1 MTKEK
6 VITKILKDRIFAVL
20 RLQRTERIVELVTAI
35 IAGGIGIVE
44 VTLNS
49 GDALQSIRVLQ
60 KEFPN
65 VIIGAGTVIG
75 YDNAVQAIEHGAQF
89 LVSPVTDLDMLS
101 VGKEV
106 GVVTMAGALTP
117 TEAWQASEAGADF
130 VKLFP
135 MAGIGPEYLRAM
147 RGPLNEIQFITTN
160 GVTLDNI
167 GEYFAAGAVAVGIGT
182 PLVSDRDM
190 ESENFDSIRT
200 RAEQLVK
207 KVHSLN

>member
-190 ESENFDSIRT
+190 ESENFDSVRT

>member
-75 YDNAVQAIEHGAQF
+75 ICSRSGKKSALSQWLEH
-89 LVSPVTDLDMLS
+89 
-101 VGKEV
+101 
-106 GVVTMAGALTP
+106 
-117 TEAWQASEAGADF
+117 
-130 VKLFP
+130 
-135 MAGIGPEYLRAM
+135 
-147 RGPLNEIQFITTN
+147 
-160 GVTLDNI
+160 
-167 GEYFAAGAVAVGIGT
+167 
-182 PLVSDRDM
+182 
-190 ESENFDSIRT
+190 
-200 RAEQLVK
+200 
-207 KVHSLN
+207 

>member
-1 MTKEK
+1 
-6 VITKILKDRIFAVL
+6 
-20 RLQRTERIVELVTAI
+20 
-35 IAGGIGIVE
+35 
-44 VTLNS
+44 
-49 GDALQSIRVLQ
+49 
-60 KEFPN
+60 
-65 VIIGAGTVIG
+65 
-75 YDNAVQAIEHGAQF
+75 
-89 LVSPVTDLDMLS
+89 MLS

-190 ESENFDSIRT
+190 ESENFDSVRT

>member
-6 VITKILKDRIFAVL
+6 VIAKILKDRIFAVL
-20 RLQRTERIVELVTAI
+20 RLQRTERIIELVTAI
-35 IAGGIGIVE
+35 IDGGIGIVE

-49 GDALQSIRVLQ
+49 GDALQSIRILK

-65 VIIGAGTVIG
+65 LILGAGTVIG

-167 GEYFAAGAVAVGIGT
+167 DDYFAAGAVAVGIGT

-190 ESENFDSIRT
+190 DSVNFDEIRI

-207 KVHSLN
+207 KVGTLK